1 MKISK
6 IGALLLGTALI
17 VQVPFQVSAATNVN
31 AVKQN
36 QTETVTPSVKL
47 NNKTLA
53 ATSDLELT
61 VGEETTKS
69 LHVQDSALPNNEWGT
84 YITEVKVTLNNLDGI
99 NYNVEYG
106 PMNEAGTLYQYAD
119 IVLSGTPT
127 KAGTGSFTIEYAD
140 GASNSGAHTY
150 TVNIQSTATVQ
161 YVDENGAKVAEDTT
175 QQGDLNTA
183 YTTEAKTIDGYTLDE
198 TKLPSNQNGQ
208 FGATN
213 QTVTYK
219 YTKNESE
226 VNKGTVGISFYSTDG
241 KSEELVSSL
250 DLSYAYPDGVPTDT
264 VTFGDLAKEAT
275 YNDLRPGTLDSE
287 ILWSDVLQNMVAYM
301 NGNITAEQF
310 TKAVG
315 ATPEQFDLDGIAA
328 NFEGYEFDEA
338 TYQEN
343 LSKMVTFEQNGGR
356 VNLQV
361 PFKKVAEV
369 HAGADVTVKYED
381 KDGNELATEE
391 TLSGNVDA
399 DYTSTAKTIEGWTLK
414 ETPTNAT
421 GEFSDEAQTV
431 IYVYEKNTDNNDVTP
446 TPVNP
451 ADKGDNNA
459 SDNSNNTNT
468 NDDLAKTPQTTV
480 KTPTVKTQ
488 ANDPASTTTMKN
500 SLPKTGDNA
509 LESSLLVGLGAVL
522 LGALF
527 VFMRKTRKVK

>member
-36 QTETVTPSVKL
+36 QTETVAPSVNL

-69 LHVQDSALPNNEWGT
+69 LQLQDRALPNNEWGT

-127 KAGTGSFTIEYAD
+127 KAGTSSFTIEYAD
-140 GASNSGAHTY
+140 GAGNSGAHTY

-161 YVDENGAKVAEDTT
+161 YVDENGAKIAEDTT

-208 FGATN
+208 FGETN
-213 QTVTYK
+213 QTVTYT
-219 YTKNESE
+219 YTK
-226 VNKGTVGISFYSTDG
+226 DQ
-241 KSEELVSSL
+241 
-250 DLSYAYPDGVPTDT
+250 A
-264 VTFGDLAKEAT
+264 
-275 YNDLRPGTLDSE
+275 
-287 ILWSDVLQNMVAYM
+287 DV
-301 NGNITAEQF
+301 
-310 TKAVG
+310 
-315 ATPEQFDLDGIAA
+315 
-328 NFEGYEFDEA
+328 
-338 TYQEN
+338 
-343 LSKMVTFEQNGGR
+343 
-356 VNLQV
+356 QV
-361 PFKKVAEV
+361 
-369 HAGADVTVKYED
+369 GADVTVKYVD
-381 KDGNELATEE
+381 ADGNELAQEA

-399 DYTSTAKTIEGWTLK
+399 DYTSKAKTIEGWTLK
-414 ETPTNAT
+414 ETPANAT
-421 GEFSDEAQTV
+421 GIFSDEAQTV
-431 IYVYEKNTDNNDVTP
+431 TYVYEKNADNSVTP

-451 ADKGDNNA
+451 AENNDNNDNNA
-459 SDNSNNTNT
+459 TMKDDSTNLHV
-468 NDDLAKTPQTTV
+468 DAKTTGM
-480 KTPTVKTQ
+480 KSK
-488 ANDPASTTTMKN
+488 AKDPAKTVTTKN

-509 LESSLLVGLGAVL
+509 LENSLLVGLGAL
-522 LGALF
+522 LLAGLF

>member
-36 QTETVTPSVKL
+36 QTETVAPSVNL

-84 YITEVKVTLNNLDGI
+84 YITEVKVTINNLDGI

-106 PMNEAGTLYQYAD
+106 PMNEVGTLYQYAD

-208 FGATN
+208 FGETN
-213 QTVTYK
+213 QTVTYT
-219 YTKNESE
+219 YTKNQNE
-226 VNKGTVGISFYSTDG
+226 VNKGTVGISFYSVDG
-241 KSEELVSSL
+241 KKQELYSGL
-250 DLSYAYPDGVPTDT
+250 NLSYAYPDGVPTDT
-264 VTFGDLAKEAT
+264 VTFGDLANGAT
-275 YNDLRPGTLDSE
+275 YNDLRNNTLDSD
-287 ILWSDVLQNMVAYM
+287 ISWNDVLENMVAYL
-301 NGNITAEQF
+301 NGDIDAAQF
-310 TKAVG
+310 EAAVG
-315 ATPEQFDLDGIAA
+315 ATTGQFDLDGIAA

-343 LSKMVTFEQNGGR
+343 LAKMVTYEQDGGN

-361 PFKKVAEV
+361 PFKKIADVQV
-369 HAGADVTVKYED
+369 GADVTVKYVD
-381 KDGNELATEE
+381 ADGNELAQEA

-399 DYTSTAKTIEGWTLK
+399 DYTSKAKTIEGWTLK
-414 ETPTNAT
+414 ETPANAT
-421 GEFSDEAQTV
+421 GIFSDEAQTV
-431 IYVYEKNTDNNDVTP
+431 TYVYEKNADNSVTP

-451 ADKGDNNA
+451 AENNDNNDNNA
-459 SDNSNNTNT
+459 TMKDDSTNLHV
-468 NDDLAKTPQTTV
+468 DAKTTGM
-480 KTPTVKTQ
+480 KSK
-488 ANDPASTTTMKN
+488 AKDPAKTVTTKN

-509 LESSLLVGLGAVL
+509 LENSLLVGLGAL
-522 LGALF
+522 LLAGLF